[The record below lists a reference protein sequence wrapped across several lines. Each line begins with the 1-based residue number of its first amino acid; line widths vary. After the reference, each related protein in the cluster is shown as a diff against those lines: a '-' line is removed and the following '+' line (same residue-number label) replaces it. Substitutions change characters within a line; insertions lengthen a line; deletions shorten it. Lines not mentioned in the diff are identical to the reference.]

1 MTRNFPKISAQ
12 QLFCIML
19 LSRITMDAISP
30 PSAPNGAAEAI
41 AVIVVTEIV
50 RLALASPLI
59 YFSFGKDNFH
69 RYLYMKNRAW
79 GWISA
84 GFAAIL
90 LVGAAAKSL
99 LRGTNFAFRNLVGG
113 GSAWLVFAAGLVF
126 TVYAA
131 YMGVEALARSGVL
144 FLIAAGIIT
153 AAVFLADIPY
163 AKITP
168 IWSESSF
175 GTFFEDVVRCFS
187 NGGEYLVFAALLPYV
202 NRDDKPKCAGNA
214 VLWFALIS
222 ALASSAI
229 CAVNFLVLREMYPLT
244 EYPFIAAA
252 SLSDIALFKRLDGI
266 TAAVWGLCAAFRSG
280 LMLLSAWSV
289 LMTVNRARIER
300 KESRSAG

>member
-30 PSAPNGAAEAI
+30 PPAPNGAAEALAVI
-41 AVIVVTEIV
+41 AVTEMV

-69 RYLYMKNRAW
+69 RFVYMKNRVW

-84 GFAAIL
+84 VFAAIL
-90 LVGAAAKSL
+90 LVGSAAKSL
-99 LRGTNFAFRNLVGG
+99 VRGTNFAFKNLVGG
-113 GSAWLVFAAGLVF
+113 GSAWLVFAAGLAF
-126 TVYAA
+126 ALYAA
-131 YMGVEALARSGVL
+131 FMGTEALARSGVL

-168 IWSESSF
+168 IWSEGSF
-175 GTFFEDVVRCFS
+175 ETFFKDVLRCFS

-202 NRDDKPKCAGNA
+202 NRDDKPNCAGNA

-229 CAVNFLVLREMYPLT
+229 CAVNYLVLREMYPLA

-252 SLSDIALFKRLDGI
+252 SLSDIALFKRLDGVS
-266 TAAVWGLCAAFRSG
+266 AAVWGLCAAFRSG

-289 LMTVNRARIER
+289 IMTVNRARLQR
-300 KESRSAG
+300 KERRVEG